1 MLTQNEAEI
10 SQYQKDLMIVNSQ
23 KLELINSVES
33 LRMDLENQ
41 K

>member
-1 MLTQNEAEI
+1 MLTQNKAEI